1 MIDELYPRQKVLE
14 QIHSVT
20 PNKGAFKAHS
30 KRSRITS
37 AGKTRYHLGP
47 QKTLLQ
53 KYEKLDH
60 MTKATFNMHFMQ
72 TLEQAKQSMGQ
83 LLQQHVDLEESSKA
97 INSVFPDHQ
106 FFGHEQQILE
116 EV

>member
-1 MIDELYPRQKVLE
+1 
-14 QIHSVT
+14 
-20 PNKGAFKAHS
+20 
-30 KRSRITS
+30 
-37 AGKTRYHLGP
+37 
-47 QKTLLQ
+47 
-53 KYEKLDH
+53 
-60 MTKATFNMHFMQ
+60 MHFMQ

-116 EV
+116 EVQNRGFTREMENLVDQFTQHASGEKYNRRT